1 MKFQKKYIFV
11 ITICILSIFICSQ
24 LWSFIKFPTNRYDII
39 GEYSL
44 NNYSPLNDVIKYLIF
59 IFIICLFLFLISRYY
74 FSDANKKNSY
84 RSLKNIDEKINTY
97 VEKLPVLED
106 DTKNIIE
113 YVEQSNNKKKK
124 FNFWKLLETNE

>member
-1 MKFQKKYIFV
+1 MFK
-11 ITICILSIFICSQ
+11 
-24 LWSFIKFPTNRYDII
+24 
-39 GEYSL
+39 E
-44 NNYSPLNDVIKYLIF
+44 IKYLIF

-97 VEKLPVLED
+97 VEKLPILED

-124 FNFWKLLETNE
+124 KFNFWNLLESNE